1 MSHNMDEINNVGILE
16 LSSIAL
22 GYQVEDALLKTA
34 PVAILIA
41 RAVCSGKF
49 LIVASGSVAA
59 IKASLEAAV
68 RAGGDSIIES
78 RLISN
83 LHPGVLPAL
92 SLSVELGSEPPAA
105 LGVVETFSAASA
117 VEAADE
123 AVKNADIKLFRIHLA
138 MALGGQ
144 GLVLFCGGLGE
155 VRAGLDASEA
165 AMAESGMLAASA
177 LISAPSADLLR
188 EYV

>member
-1 MSHNMDEINNVGILE
+1 MDEINNIGILE

-22 GYQVEDALLKTA
+22 GYQAEDALLKTA
-34 PVAILIA
+34 PIDILIA
-41 RAVCSGKF
+41 RPVCSGKF
-49 LIVASGSVAA
+49 LIVVAGSVAA
-59 IKASLEAAV
+59 VQASLQAAG
-68 RAGGDSIIES
+68 RAAGDTIIES
-78 RLISN
+78 RVISN

-92 SLSVELGSEPPAA
+92 SLSVELGGGLPAA

-117 VEAADE
+117 VEAADA
-123 AVKNADIKLFRIHLA
+123 AVKNAEVRLFRIHLA
-138 MALGGQ
+138 MAMGGK

-155 VRAGLDASEA
+155 VRAGLDAADA

-177 LISAPSADLLR
+177 LVSAPSAELLR